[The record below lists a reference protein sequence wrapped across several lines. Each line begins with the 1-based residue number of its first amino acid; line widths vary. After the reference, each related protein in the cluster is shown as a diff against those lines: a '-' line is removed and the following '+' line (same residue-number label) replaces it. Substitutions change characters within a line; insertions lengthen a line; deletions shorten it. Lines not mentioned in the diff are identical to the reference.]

1 MIIDLHTT
9 FSGTTASDGT
19 KTGQAVNTGTQI
31 SVGVLDL
38 RQAATPALADEGIA
52 GFEELWLVVQV
63 LVAFT
68 TGAAGTLTTTLE
80 SDSASTLASSPVVHA
95 QLGAAALVSATL
107 IAGFTIYR
115 GPLPSAD
122 YKRFLGLRYTVAS
135 TFTAGTTLAFLTPD
149 IQRNVIY
156 PVGFTVA

>member
-1 MIIDLHTT
+1 MIIDLQTT
-9 FSGTTASDGT
+9 FSGVTAADGT

-31 SVGVLDL
+31 STNVLDL
-38 RQAATPALADEGIA
+38 RQAATPATADEGIA

-80 SDSASTLASSPVVHA
+80 SDVAATLASAPVVHA
-95 QLGAAALVSATL
+95 TLGASALVSATL
-107 IAGFTIYR
+107 IAGFTIFR
-115 GPLPSAD
+115 GALPSAD

-149 IQRNVIY
+149 IQRNITY